1 MKTNVVEDD
10 IARAIFAGMKFD
22 TVAQYEAQV
31 KHASGLIDND
41 RHRLI
46 AALRKAEEE
55 VARLRAYVGREMFC
69 SDYRTAG
76 DMRAA
81 LDHATTEWT
90 TWQRIASDELERTNT
105 MVGLRDD
112 AIEERD
118 QLRADLDEA
127 LAEEKLSS
135 DALALCVKGKRKAN
149 DLLRAL
155 GREAKIEALRGE

>member
-1 MKTNVVEDD
+1 MKD

-31 KHASGLIDND
+31 KHASGLIAATIDSPVA
-41 RHRLI
+41 L
-46 AALRKAEEE
+46 AALWRGELEKAEAE
-55 VARLRAYVGREMFC
+55 LDLLHAYVGREMFR

-81 LDHATTEWT
+81 LDKT
-90 TWQRIASDELERTNT
+90 
-105 MVGLRDD
+105 
-112 AIEERD
+112 
-118 QLRADLDEA
+118 RADLAEA

-155 GREAKIEALRGE
+155 GRK